1 MFNLADCKFAHPAS
15 RPTPKGAKYPFT
27 RPNTNGSSN
36 GSMNKSKKFGVAA
49 TKPKV
54 EEVKLDPEAG
64 EFKPA
69 EAVVQEKELGVTF

>member
-1 MFNLADCKFAHPAS
+1 
-15 RPTPKGAKYPFT
+15 
-27 RPNTNGSSN
+27 
-36 GSMNKSKKFGVAA
+36 MNKSKKFGVAA